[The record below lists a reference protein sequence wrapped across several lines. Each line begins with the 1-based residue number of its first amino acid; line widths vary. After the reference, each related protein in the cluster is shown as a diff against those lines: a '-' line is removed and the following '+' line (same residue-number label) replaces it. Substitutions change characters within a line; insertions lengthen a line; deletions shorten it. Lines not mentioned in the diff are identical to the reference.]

1 MRLQQ
6 FLEDKKTGQFSA
18 TRLALLLWVT
28 GVFVVWAYA
37 SVSAMEL
44 EAVPDSVV
52 TILGLLL
59 GGKVVQ
65 RYGER

>member
-18 TRLALLLWVT
+18 TRLAILLWVV
-28 GVFVVWAYA
+28 GVFVVGAYA
-37 SVSAMEL
+37 SVSTTQL
-44 EAVPDSVV
+44 QAVPDSVV
-52 TILGLLL
+52 TILGLLV

>member
-1 MRLQQ
+1 MRLLQ
-6 FLEDKKTGQFSA
+6 FLEDKKTGTFSA
-18 TRLALLLWVT
+18 TRLALLLWVV

-37 SVSAMEL
+37 SISTMEL
-44 EAVPDSVV
+44 QAVPDSVV
-52 TILGLLL
+52 TILGLLV